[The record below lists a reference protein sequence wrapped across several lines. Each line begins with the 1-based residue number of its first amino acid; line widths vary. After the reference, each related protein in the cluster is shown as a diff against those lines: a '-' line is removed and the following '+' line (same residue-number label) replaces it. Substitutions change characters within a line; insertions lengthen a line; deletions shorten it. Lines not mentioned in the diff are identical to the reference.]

1 MPFSAEN
8 IRFILGLKLKNLRHE
23 HGLSLKALAATSG
36 LSVSY
41 LSEIEKGKKYPKPDK
56 LLSLAQ
62 AFGISFDELVSL
74 KVGAEFDT
82 LKSALSSPFMR
93 EFPFDLFGVSAED
106 LFGLVTDDPLRAGA
120 LFRTFIEIVQMY
132 DMRVE
137 HFLFAAMRSYQK
149 LNNNYFEDLE
159 QAAQAFRAS
168 QRWPHDQALDEQ
180 DVRRVLEDRYRYRI
194 DTTTLAEHPDLN
206 LFRSVF
212 AEGHP
217 HTLFVNGN
225 LLASQRAFLF
235 GRELGFRSLGL
246 DKRPKTSS
254 WIRAE
259 RFDHVLNNFKASYFS
274 GALFIDRNRLR
285 NDLGRFFERKRW
297 DGDRFLAY
305 INELQVT
312 PEVVFYRIMELLPHL
327 FGIDNIYFLR
337 YSTKW
342 GTDTYRLTKVFNMS
356 GLPVPHK
363 VGEDESFCER
373 WPAKRILRTMSQQQE
388 HRTVVDVQR
397 TYFTDEDS
405 EFFVISVARALAL
418 SSDRNSCVSLGLLID
433 DGVRE
438 RVAFWND
445 PAVPRHEVSLIQE
458 SPQLQRVR
466 RAVDALL
473 EATTGNELSR
483 ATA

>member
-8 IRFILGLKLKNLRHE
+8 IRFILGLKLKNLRQE
-23 HGLSLKALAATSG
+23 HGLSLKDLAGRSG

-56 LLSLAQ
+56 LLGLAQ

-93 EFPFDLFGVSAED
+93 EFPFELFGVSAED
-106 LFGLVTDDPLRAGA
+106 LFALVTDDPLRAGA

-168 QRWPHDQALDEQ
+168 QNWPHDQPLDEQ
-180 DVRRVLEDRYRYRI
+180 DVRRVLETRYRYRI
-194 DTTTLAEHPDLN
+194 DTTTLPQHPDLN

-212 AEGHP
+212 AEGPP
-217 HTLFVNGN
+217 HTLYVNGN
-225 LLASQRAFLF
+225 LLASQRGFLF
-235 GRELGFRSLGL
+235 GRELGFRSMNMTT
-246 DKRPKTSS
+246 RPKTSS

-274 GALFIDRNRLR
+274 GALFIDRNRMR
-285 NDLGRFFERKRW
+285 DDLTRFFQRNRW

-305 INELQVT
+305 INELHVT
-312 PEVVFYRIMELLPHL
+312 PEMVFYRIMEVLPHL

-337 YSTKW
+337 YSNKV
-342 GTDTYRLTKVFNMS
+342 GTDVYRLTKVFNMS

-363 VGEDESFCER
+363 VGEDEAFCER

-388 HRTVVDVQR
+388 YQTVIDVQR
-397 TYFTDEDS
+397 TYFVDEDA

-433 DGVRE
+433 DTVKE
-438 RVAFWND
+438 QIAFWND
-445 PAVPRHEVSLIQE
+445 PNVPRHEVQLIKE
-458 SPQLQRVR
+458 SPQVQRVLS
-466 RAVDALL
+466 AVNALL
-473 EATTGNELSR
+473 DATADAESSR